1 MANVFI
7 SKNKPKSAI
16 TGSSFTK
23 RLSSIFGY
31 QPVDKQKAQNS
42 FEKSTGLRF
51 VKVDL
56 GNDAYR
62 IKQAALGSVF
72 NSAPLATT
80 LEKYFDAY
88 INETTIVYSDIA
100 ERQQRLN
107 ELRFAVLNDPFL
119 SRCCRLV
126 SDEATQLD
134 DQNRLISI
142 ESPSVAFINRC
153 YELFAQWG
161 LTQQRISSV
170 CYDLEQYGE
179 ALWIHK
185 VSDRGVEKITPF
197 KVPQLK
203 ERLEFSP
210 VHMAEVIAQ
219 INGGNDLNKSR
230 GQKLDKLINMLLH
243 KDGENSEGEVW
254 DLNENY
260 ADAFDTKLLGF
271 EFDDGIILPPWLV
284 THFRYQADNSEFFP
298 YGYPPLLMALAPFR
312 QVYSTMALQGLAR
325 AASFPVQVYKV
336 KGTEGVGVETAYD
349 TINRVREEYDN
360 IGATPMSNSIET
372 YTVNT
377 KVWVPEGLLSFEV
390 IESKID
396 ANFTDD
402 IELYQDRVAIAAGVP
417 KAYLDQEFGGFGNSG
432 IALVEQYKPFAR
444 HVYTIQSSFL
454 EGLGQLIRLHFAIS
468 GEFDYNTPFVLS
480 MRFPAEDMGSEKR
493 DARTAS
499 LDLTDRV
506 IQMLTNALGMEE
518 GEPLPDDIMI
528 DIMSKYTF
536 LDTTDIQRWMRIGS
550 ISKAAAALNNEGEG
564 DDMDDGGFGGGGGGD
579 FSFDDIGGGGGDF
592 GGMDDGGG
600 DLDFGGGDAVEESA
614 LQRSYYMKTK
624 KLLKEKSRIKLLEK
638 QYTRLKEISTRYKEC
653 KDEIYFQWLKESNM
667 TEWKSPKGH
676 SLVVPQINSSSP
688 LWESFEVIKKGG
700 TVQSNRLKEEMS
712 LSDMVEA
719 YKKDNIRLDEQL
731 SKPIG
736 ELSGLVGETFS
747 NDCY

>member
-1 MANVFI
+1 MANIFT
-7 SKNKPKSAI
+7 SKSQPKSAI
-16 TGSSFTK
+16 INSSFTK

-31 QPVDKQKAQNS
+31 QPVEKQLAQNS

-100 ERQQRLN
+100 ERQHRLN

-161 LTQQRISSV
+161 LTQQRISSA

-179 ALWIHK
+179 GLWIHK
-185 VSDRGVEKITPF
+185 VSDRGVEKIIPF

-210 VHMAEVIAQ
+210 IHMAEVIAQ
-219 INGGNDLNKSR
+219 INGGVEMNKSR
-230 GQKLDKLINMLLH
+230 GSKIDKLIDMLLH
-243 KDGENSEGEVW
+243 KEDETW

-260 ADAFDTKLLGF
+260 ADAFDSKLLGF

-349 TINRVREEYDN
+349 TVNMVREEYDN

-480 MRFPAEDMGSEKR
+480 MRFPAEDMGQEKR
-493 DARTAS
+493 DARSAS
-499 LDLTDRV
+499 LELTDQ
-506 IQMLTNALGMEE
+506 IIAMLTNALGMEE
-518 GEPLPDDIMI
+518 GEALPEDIMI
-528 DIMSKYTF
+528 DLLSKYTF

-550 ISKAAAALNNEGEG
+550 IAKAAAALESEAEGEDGGDG
-564 DDMDDGGFGGGGGGD
+564 DDGFGGGDFGGGGGGGGD
-579 FSFDDIGGGGGDF
+579 FSFDDMEGGD
-592 GGMDDGGG
+592 DVGG
-600 DLDFGGGDAVEESA
+600 DDLDAGGDDAGLDENT
-614 LQRSYYMKTK
+614 YYLKTK
-624 KLLKEKSRIKLLEK
+624 KRLREKNRKKLLEK
-638 QYTRLKEISTRYKEC
+638 KLKRLKEISARYKEC
-653 KDEIYFQWLKESNM
+653 KEEIYFRWLKESNM

-676 SLVVPQINSSSP
+676 SLLVPTIKESSP
-688 LWESFEVIKKGG
+688 LWESFEVIKKGAISQ
-700 TVQSNRLKEEMS
+700 TSNKKLKELS

-719 YKKDNIRLDEQL
+719 YKSENIRLDEQL
-731 SKPIG
+731 SKPLG
-736 ELSGLVGETFS
+736 ELSGLVSGEL
-747 NDCY
+747 DV

>member
-1 MANVFI
+1 MANVFT
-7 SKNKPKSAI
+7 SKSQPKSEI
-16 TGSSFTK
+16 INSSFTK

-31 QPVDKQKAQNS
+31 QPVEKQLAQNA

-62 IKQAALGSVF
+62 IKQAALGSIF

-100 ERQQRLN
+100 ERQHRLN

-161 LTQQRISSV
+161 LTQQRISSA

-179 ALWIHK
+179 GLWIHK
-185 VSDRGVEKITPF
+185 VSDRGVEKIIPF

-210 VHMAEVIAQ
+210 IHMAEVIAQ
-219 INGGNDLNKSR
+219 INGGVEMNKNR
-230 GQKLDKLINMLLH
+230 GSKIDKLIDMLLH
-243 KDGENSEGEVW
+243 KEDETW

-260 ADAFDTKLLGF
+260 ADAFDSKLLGF

-349 TINRVREEYDN
+349 TVNMVREEYDN

-377 KVWVPEGLLSFEV
+377 KIWVPDGLLSFEV

-480 MRFPAEDMGSEKR
+480 MRFPAEDMGQEKR
-493 DARTAS
+493 DARSAS
-499 LDLTDRV
+499 LELTDQ
-506 IQMLTNALGMEE
+506 IIAMLTNALGMEE
-518 GEPLPDDIMI
+518 GEALPEDIMI
-528 DIMSKYTF
+528 DLLSKYTF

-550 ISKAAAALNNEGEG
+550 IAKAAAALESEAEGEDGGGG
-564 DDMDDGGFGGGGGGD
+564 DDGFGGGDFGGGGGGGGD
-579 FSFDDIGGGGGDF
+579 FSFDDMEGGD
-592 GGMDDGGG
+592 DVGG
-600 DLDFGGGDAVEESA
+600 DDLDAGGDDAGLDENT
-614 LQRSYYMKTK
+614 YYLKTK
-624 KLLKEKSRIKLLEK
+624 KRLREKSRRRLLEK
-638 QYTRLKEISTRYKEC
+638 KLKRLKEISARYKEC
-653 KDEIYFQWLKESNM
+653 KEEIYFRWLKESNM

-676 SLVVPQINSSSP
+676 SLLVPTIKESSP
-688 LWESFEVIKKGG
+688 LWESFEVIKKGAV
-700 TVQSNRLKEEMS
+700 TQTSNRKLQELS

-719 YKKDNIRLDEQL
+719 YKAENVRLDEQL
-731 SKPIG
+731 SKPLG
-736 ELSGLVGETFS
+736 ELSGLVSG
-747 NDCY
+747 DLDV

>member
-1 MANVFI
+1 MANIFT
-7 SKNKPKSAI
+7 SKSQPKSAI
-16 TGSSFTK
+16 INSSFTK

-31 QPVDKQKAQNS
+31 QPVEKQLAQNS

-100 ERQQRLN
+100 ERQHRLN

-161 LTQQRISSV
+161 LTQQRISSA

-179 ALWIHK
+179 GLWIHK
-185 VSDRGVEKITPF
+185 VSDRGVEKIIPF

-210 VHMAEVIAQ
+210 IHMAEVIAQ
-219 INGGNDLNKSR
+219 INGGVEMNKSR
-230 GQKLDKLINMLLH
+230 GSKIDKLIDMLLH
-243 KDGENSEGEVW
+243 KEDETW

-260 ADAFDTKLLGF
+260 ADAFDSKLLGF

-349 TINRVREEYDN
+349 TVNMVREEYDN

-480 MRFPAEDMGSEKR
+480 MRFPAEDMGQEKR
-493 DARTAS
+493 DARSAS
-499 LDLTDRV
+499 LELTDQ
-506 IQMLTNALGMEE
+506 IIAMLTNALGMEE
-518 GEPLPDDIMI
+518 GEALPEDIMI
-528 DIMSKYTF
+528 DLLSKYTF

-550 ISKAAAALNNEGEG
+550 IAKAAAALESEAEGEDGGDG
-564 DDMDDGGFGGGGGGD
+564 DDGFGGGDFGGGGGGGGD
-579 FSFDDIGGGGGDF
+579 FSFDDMEGGD
-592 GGMDDGGG
+592 DVGG
-600 DLDFGGGDAVEESA
+600 DDLDAGGDDAGLDENT
-614 LQRSYYMKTK
+614 YYLKTK
-624 KLLKEKSRIKLLEK
+624 KRLREKSRKKLLEK
-638 QYTRLKEISTRYKEC
+638 KLKRLKEISARYKEC
-653 KDEIYFQWLKESNM
+653 KEEIYFRWLKESNM

-676 SLVVPQINSSSP
+676 SLLVPTIKESSP
-688 LWESFEVIKKGG
+688 LWESFEVIKKGAISQ
-700 TVQSNRLKEEMS
+700 TSNKKLKELS

-719 YKKDNIRLDEQL
+719 YKSENIRLDEQL
-731 SKPIG
+731 SKPLG
-736 ELSGLVGETFS
+736 ELSGLVSGEL
-747 NDCY
+747 DV

>member
-1 MANVFI
+1 MANIFT
-7 SKNKPKSAI
+7 SKSQPKSAI
-16 TGSSFTK
+16 INSSFTK

-31 QPVDKQKAQNS
+31 QPVEKQLAQNS

-100 ERQQRLN
+100 ERQHRLN

-161 LTQQRISSV
+161 LTQQRISSA

-179 ALWIHK
+179 GLWIHK
-185 VSDRGVEKITPF
+185 VSDRGVEKIIPF

-210 VHMAEVIAQ
+210 IHMAEVIAQ
-219 INGGNDLNKSR
+219 INGGVEMNKSR
-230 GQKLDKLINMLLH
+230 GSKIDKLIDMLLH
-243 KDGENSEGEVW
+243 KEDETW

-260 ADAFDTKLLGF
+260 ADAFDSKLLGF

-349 TINRVREEYDN
+349 TVNMVREEYDN

-480 MRFPAEDMGSEKR
+480 MRFPAEDMGQEKR
-493 DARTAS
+493 DARSAS
-499 LDLTDRV
+499 LELTDQ
-506 IQMLTNALGMEE
+506 IIAMLTNALGMEE
-518 GEPLPDDIMI
+518 GEALPEDIMI
-528 DIMSKYTF
+528 DLLSKYTF

-550 ISKAAAALNNEGEG
+550 IAKAAAALESEAEGEDSGGG
-564 DDMDDGGFGGGGGGD
+564 DDGFGGGDFGGGGGGGGD
-579 FSFDDIGGGGGDF
+579 FSFDDMEGGD
-592 GGMDDGGG
+592 DVGG
-600 DLDFGGGDAVEESA
+600 DDLDAGGDDAGLDENT
-614 LQRSYYMKTK
+614 YYLKTK
-624 KLLKEKSRIKLLEK
+624 KRLREKNRKKLLEK
-638 QYTRLKEISTRYKEC
+638 KLKRLKEISARYKEC
-653 KDEIYFQWLKESNM
+653 KEEIYFRWLKESNM

-676 SLVVPQINSSSP
+676 SLLVPTIKESSP
-688 LWESFEVIKKGG
+688 LWESFEVIKKGAISQ
-700 TVQSNRLKEEMS
+700 TSNKKLKELS

-719 YKKDNIRLDEQL
+719 YKSENIRLDEQL
-731 SKPIG
+731 SKPLG
-736 ELSGLVGETFS
+736 ELSGLVSGEL
-747 NDCY
+747 DV